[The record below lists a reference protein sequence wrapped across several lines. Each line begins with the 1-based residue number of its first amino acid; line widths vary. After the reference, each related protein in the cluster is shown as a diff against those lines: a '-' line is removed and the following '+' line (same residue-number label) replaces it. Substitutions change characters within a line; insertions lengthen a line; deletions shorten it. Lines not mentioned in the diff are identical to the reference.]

1 MVHSYTKVW
10 EVISKSD
17 LKSELAGVLL
27 SKKNLLLFLSEDYIW
42 VMIHEEKICYVYLQF

>member
-27 SKKNLLLFLSEDYIW
+27 SKK
-42 VMIHEEKICYVYLQF
+42 KICFYF